1 MSQANLEIARRFG
14 ECWERSDWDTLE

>member
-1 MSQANLEIARRFG
+1 MSQANVEIARRFG